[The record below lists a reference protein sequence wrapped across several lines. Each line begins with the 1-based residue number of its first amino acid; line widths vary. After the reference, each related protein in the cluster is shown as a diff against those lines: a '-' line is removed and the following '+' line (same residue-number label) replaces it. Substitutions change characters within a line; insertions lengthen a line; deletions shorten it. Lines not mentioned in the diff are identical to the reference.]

1 MPLISTT
8 TIQRDPA
15 AIGPE
20 KIERNA
26 KGVPI
31 LGPNGKTKPLGAN
44 GKPVKKGGK
53 TRKARRYSRRR

>member
-8 TIQRDPA
+8 TTHRDPSA
-15 AIGPE
+15 TGPV

-31 LGPNGKTKPLGAN
+31 LGPNGKAKPLGAN

-53 TRKARRYSRRR
+53 TRKVRRYSRRR